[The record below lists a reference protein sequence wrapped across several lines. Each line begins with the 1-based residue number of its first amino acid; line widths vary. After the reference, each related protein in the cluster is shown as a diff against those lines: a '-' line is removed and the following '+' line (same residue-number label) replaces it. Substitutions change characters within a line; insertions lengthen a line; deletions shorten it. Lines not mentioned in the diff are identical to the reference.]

1 MKKILLIIVPLILIV
16 AAAVGVGVYRAQ
28 AEVQKFPSHSI
39 KIIREAVQNHDAA
52 TFDRFVDA
60 DAILETAA
68 TEILTA
74 KINSELNSMTYSTLE
89 MQNLYDTLKPEFIA
103 AAQTALKNYV
113 KTGSA
118 DFPADLNDAQRW
130 LKDSRSDSCV
140 INGYSKIITGD
151 GRARTKIDFYNT
163 ALMFS
168 FEIEVELEQIGETS
182 WRVISAKGFDKY
194 FTYVNRALKARL
206 DTLNAPIQAEIDDV
220 FDVKGFDAAVVEGD
234 EYGFSKTL
242 QLKVKAEIFTDKQ
255 PVQIGGNVIIDGRDD
270 QQGVTPF
277 TIDILDEQED
287 GVQNFT
293 INKVLNPFVRTD
305 ADVMR
310 HGLKKRDIHINITEI
325 IFSDG
330 TSIKKLDE
338 LPD

>member
-1 MKKILLIIVPLILIV
+1 MKKILMIIVPLILIV
-16 AAAVGVGVYRAQ
+16 ATAVGVGVYRAQ

-39 KIIREAVQNHDAA
+39 KMIREAVEANDAA
-52 TFDRFVDA
+52 TFNRLVDA

-68 TEILTA
+68 TEITAA

-89 MQNLYDTLKPEFIA
+89 MQNLYDTLKPEFLA
-103 AAQTALKNYV
+103 AAQAALKSYV
-113 KTGSA
+113 ATGA
-118 DFPADLNDAQRW
+118 ATFPAELNDAQRW

-140 INGYSKIITGD
+140 INGYSKIITDD
-151 GRARTKIDFYNT
+151 GKARTKIEFYNA
-163 ALMFS
+163 ALFFS
-168 FEIEVELEQIGETS
+168 FDIEVELERTGENS
-182 WRVISAKGFDKY
+182 WRVVSAKGFDKY
-194 FTYVNRALKARL
+194 FTGVNRALKARL
-206 DTLNAPIQAEIDDV
+206 DSLNAPIQAEIDDV
-220 FDVKGFDAAVVEGD
+220 FDVKGFNAAVVEGD

-242 QLKVKAEIFTDKQ
+242 KLDVKAEIFTDKQ
-255 PVQIGGNVIIDGRDD
+255 PVQIGGSVIIDGRDD

-287 GVQNFT
+287 GVQTFT
-293 INKVLNPFVRTD
+293 INKTLNPFVKTD

-310 HGLKKRDIHINITEI
+310 HGLRKRDIHINITEI

-330 TSIKKLDE
+330 TSIKKFDE